1 MNQKATQ
8 LNMEK
13 TKYCNS
19 HGLSNPENKSCAFDL
34 AIISEYAMNNSDF
47 RRIVSCKNYEAQIKI
62 ETTIKDKIQNKDSKK
77 LIKRKSNVNVNREG
91 LMQLEEMKDMD

>member
-1 MNQKATQ
+1 MNQKAAE

-19 HGLSNPENKSCAFDL
+19 HGLSNPENRSCAFDL

-47 RRIVSCKNYEAQIKI
+47 RRIVSCKTYEA
-62 ETTIKDKIQNKDSKK
+62 
-77 LIKRKSNVNVNREG
+77 
-91 LMQLEEMKDMD
+91 